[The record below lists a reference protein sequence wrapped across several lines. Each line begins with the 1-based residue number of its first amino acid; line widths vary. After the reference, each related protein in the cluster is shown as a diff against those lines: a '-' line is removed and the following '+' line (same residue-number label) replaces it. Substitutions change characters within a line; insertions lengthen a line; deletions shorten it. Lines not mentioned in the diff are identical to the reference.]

1 MPSTPSTEQLRLI
14 SDAARALEKADPC
27 NGDRGRIVARL
38 AETLNRSLNTT
49 YQYLKKYGG
58 WESGKKPRKGKGETC
73 VPEALCRK
81 VAEKATRSFRDTGKR
96 IMSIKDAV
104 KYWEANGEGIMD
116 PETGEITM
124 PSVETI
130 SRAMRRYGCH
140 PDQLRAA
147 SPAIRMRTEYPN
159 QAWQADASVC
169 VLYRIPGSDKIG
181 LVKEKSYNGKKPEN
195 LFKIRQ
201 NRIVRYLEVDH
212 YSGNFY
218 LRYEQAPGE
227 SAEGFLTT
235 FIEAMTDRGPQ
246 DPMHGVPEVRYTDMG
261 SGNTASLT
269 KSFCEQLGVRL
280 LHHKAGGARSTG
292 SVESF
297 QNIVETHFESRLR
310 FLDVP
315 DVATLQSLADR
326 WRRHF
331 CATAILSRTNKAEKA
346 RTRNDLWL
354 SITKNQLRTVE
365 PDVLRSI
372 AAWGDVRR
380 PVRDDFTISVDTRTH
395 YGVRYYDL
403 RELGYHGL
411 KPRESVYVRL
421 NPYKAPNA
429 IILLEK
435 PDGEKVA
442 FEVPPMQFDT
452 AGFDV
457 NAPVLGKDFKAM
469 PKTHSEQVFD
479 EIKKDAYGVQSVEEA
494 DKLWKAGAPTRDAFD
509 VMADVKEA
517 PVYLKKAGTPLQVEE
532 QKADVPPMKRLSFAL
547 MMRRDHP
554 DVWRDD
560 NTDECAEWLRTR
572 YPDTVPGN
580 EIEAVIERMREKFAP
595 KRARRLE
602 FRPNEG
608 RAACAG

>member
-81 VAEKATRSFRDTGKR
+81 VAGLVICGDRANGKR
-96 IMSIKDAV
+96 PMCIKDAV
-104 KYWEANGEGIMD
+104 KRWEANGEGIAD
-116 PETGEITM
+116 PETGEVTM

-140 PDQLRAA
+140 PDQLRVA
-147 SPAIRMRTEYPN
+147 SPSVRMRTEYPN
-159 QAWQADASVC
+159 RLWQADASVC
-169 VLYRIPGSDKIG
+169 VLYRIRGTGNIG
-181 LVKEKSYNGKKPEN
+181 LMKEESYNEKKPEN
-195 LFKIRQ
+195 LIKIR
-201 NRIVRYLEVDH
+201 NTRIVRYIVVDH
-212 YSGNFY
+212 CSGNFY
-218 LRYEQAPGE
+218 LRYEQAAGE
-227 SAEGFLTT
+227 DAKGFLDTLVDA
-235 FIEAMTDRGPQ
+235 ITDRGPQ
-246 DPMHGVPEVRYTDMG
+246 DVMHGVPEILYTDPGPGPASSLVTGFCGQMG
-261 SGNTASLT
+261 ITPAQHVPG
-269 KSFCEQLGVRL
+269 R
-280 LHHKAGGARSTG
+280 ARATG
-292 SVESF
+292 SVEKC
-297 QNIVETHFESRLR
+297 QDIVECKFESRLR
-310 FLDVP
+310 FLEVP
-315 DVATLQSLADR
+315 DVAQLQALADR
-326 WRRHF
+326 WRRYF
-331 CATAILSRTNKAEKA
+331 CATAIHTRTKK
-346 RTRNDLWL
+346 TRNDVWL
-354 SITKNQLRTVE
+354 SIPAEKLRTAE
-365 PDVLRSI
+365 ADVMHSI
-372 AAWGDVRR
+372 AAWGEVRCQ
-380 PVRDDFTISVDTRTH
+380 VKDDFTISADTRTH
-395 YGVRYYDL
+395 YGVRRYDL

-411 KPRESVYVRL
+411 QVRDSVSVRL
-421 NPYKAPNA
+421 NPYKAPS
-429 IILLEK
+429 IIAVIET
-435 PDGEKVA
+435 PDGEKLS
-442 FEVPPMQFDT
+442 FEVPPMQFDG
-452 AGFDV
+452 AGFDLG
-457 NAPVLGKDFKAM
+457 APAFGEGFKAM
-469 PKTHSEQVFD
+469 PKTRAEKNL
-479 EIKKDAYGVQSVEEA
+479 EAIKKEAYGVQSVEEA
-494 DKLWKAGAPTRDAFD
+494 DKMRRAGKPAYAGIDI
-509 VMADVKEA
+509 MADVKEA
-517 PVYLKKAGTPLQVEE
+517 PTYLKKAGTPLQVEE

>member
-27 NGDRGRIVARL
+27 NGDRRRIVARL

-49 YQYLKKYGG
+49 YNYLKKYGG
-58 WESGKKPRKGKGETC
+58 WESGKKPRKDKGETC

-81 VAEKATRSFRDTGKR
+81 IAGLVICGDRANGKR
-96 IMSIKDAV
+96 PMCIKDAV
-104 KYWEANGEGIMD
+104 KRWEANGEGIMD

-169 VLYRIPGSDKIG
+169 VLYRIRGTGNIG
-181 LVKEKSYNGKKPEN
+181 LMKEESYNEKKPEN
-195 LFKIRQ
+195 LIKIR
-201 NRIVRYLEVDH
+201 NTRIVRYIVVDH
-212 YSGNFY
+212 CSGNFY
-218 LRYEQAPGE
+218 LRYEQAAGE
-227 SAEGFLTT
+227 DAKGFLDTL
-235 FIEAMTDRGPQ
+235 IDAITDRGPQ
-246 DPMHGVPEVRYTDMG
+246 DVMHGVPEILYTDPGPGPASSLVTGFCGQMG
-261 SGNTASLT
+261 ITPAQHVPG
-269 KSFCEQLGVRL
+269 R
-280 LHHKAGGARSTG
+280 ARATG
-292 SVESF
+292 SVEKC
-297 QNIVETHFESRLR
+297 QDIVECKFESRLR
-310 FLDVP
+310 FLEVP
-315 DVATLQSLADR
+315 DVAQLQVLADR
-326 WRRHF
+326 WRRYF
-331 CATAILSRTNKAEKA
+331 CATAIHTRTKK
-346 RTRNDLWL
+346 TRNDVWL
-354 SITKNQLRTVE
+354 SIPAEKLRTAE
-365 PDVLRSI
+365 ADVMHSI
-372 AAWGDVRR
+372 AAWGEVRCQ
-380 PVRDDFTISVDTRTH
+380 VKDDFTISADTRTH
-395 YGVRYYDL
+395 YGVRRYDL

-411 KPRESVYVRL
+411 QVRDSVSVRL
-421 NPYKAPNA
+421 NPYKAPS
-429 IILLEK
+429 IIAVIEK
-435 PDGEKVA
+435 PDGEKVS
-442 FEVPPMQFDT
+442 FEVPPMQFDG
-452 AGFDV
+452 AGFDLG
-457 NAPVLGKDFKAM
+457 APAFGEGFKAM
-469 PKTHSEQVFD
+469 PKTRAEKNL
-479 EIKKDAYGVQSVEEA
+479 EAIKKEAYGVQSVEEA
-494 DKLWKAGAPTRDAFD
+494 DKMRRAGKPAYAGIDI
-509 VMADVKEA
+509 MADVKEA
-517 PVYLKKAGTPLQVEE
+517 PTYLKKAGTPLQVEE

>member
-81 VAEKATRSFRDTGKR
+81 VAGLVICGDRANGKR
-96 IMSIKDAV
+96 PMCIKDAV
-104 KYWEANGEGIMD
+104 KRWEANGEGIAD
-116 PETGEITM
+116 PETGEVTM

-140 PDQLRAA
+140 PDQLRVA
-147 SPAIRMRTEYPN
+147 SPSVRMRTEYPN
-159 QAWQADASVC
+159 RLWQADASVC
-169 VLYRIPGSDKIG
+169 VLYRIRGTGNIG
-181 LVKEKSYNGKKPEN
+181 LMKEESYNEKKPEN
-195 LFKIRQ
+195 LIKIR
-201 NRIVRYLEVDH
+201 NTRIVRYIVVDH
-212 YSGNFY
+212 CSGNFY
-218 LRYEQAPGE
+218 LRYEQAAGE
-227 SAEGFLTT
+227 DAKGVLDTL
-235 FIEAMTDRGPQ
+235 IDAITDRGPQ
-246 DPMHGVPEVRYTDMG
+246 DVMHGVPEILYTDPGPGPASSLVTGFCGQMG
-261 SGNTASLT
+261 ITPAQHVPG
-269 KSFCEQLGVRL
+269 R
-280 LHHKAGGARSTG
+280 ARATG
-292 SVESF
+292 SVEKC
-297 QNIVETHFESRLR
+297 QDIVECKFESRLR
-310 FLDVP
+310 FLEVP
-315 DVATLQSLADR
+315 DVAQLQVLADR
-326 WRRHF
+326 WRRYF
-331 CATAILSRTNKAEKA
+331 CATAIHTRTKK
-346 RTRNDLWL
+346 TRNDVWL
-354 SITKNQLRTVE
+354 SIPAEKLRTAE
-365 PDVLRSI
+365 ADVMHSI
-372 AAWGDVRR
+372 AAWGEVRCQ
-380 PVRDDFTISVDTRTH
+380 VKDDFTISADTRTH
-395 YGVRYYDL
+395 YGVRRYDL

-411 KPRESVYVRL
+411 QVRDSVSVRL
-421 NPYKAPNA
+421 NPYKAPS
-429 IILLEK
+429 IIAVIEK
-435 PDGEKVA
+435 PDGEKVS
-442 FEVPPMQFDT
+442 FEVPPMQFDG
-452 AGFDV
+452 AGFDLG
-457 NAPVLGKDFKAM
+457 APAFGEGFKAM
-469 PKTHSEQVFD
+469 PKTRAEKTL
-479 EIKKDAYGVQSVEEA
+479 EAIKKEAYGVQSVEEA
-494 DKLWKAGAPTRDAFD
+494 DKMRRAGKPAYAGIDI
-509 VMADVKEA
+509 MADVKEA
-517 PVYLKKAGTPLQVEE
+517 PTYLKKAGTPLQVEE